1 VALRPAGKTLSS
13 LTGILVMAAV
23 LWLILNFVYAP
34 SCGRFACSYVPSWL
48 PQAQADS
55 ATGDGCPDS
64 LEGAATDAEW
74 AADRIESL
82 REKDAKVTTG
92 LFYDPDGTQHNY
104 SSGYDEDSDLAEQA
118 LRDAGVEFP
127 PVGRHPA
134 AAHVETKIAALMR
147 ENGITYGVVV
157 INNDRGPCGA
167 DPTAERRFSC
177 GVSVP
182 AILPAG
188 STLAV
193 WFPGAVEA
201 VMLRGQASE

>member
-1 VALRPAGKTLSS
+1 
-13 LTGILVMAAV
+13 MAAV
-23 LWLILNFVYAP
+23 LWLLLNFLYAP
-34 SCGRFACSYVPSWL
+34 SCGRFGCSYEPAWW
-48 PQAQADS
+48 PQASADGVS
-55 ATGDGCPDS
+55 ADGCPDS

-82 REKDAKVTTG
+82 REKNAKVTTG
-92 LFYDPDGTQHNY
+92 LFYETDGIQHTY

-118 LRDAGVEFP
+118 LRDAGVDFP

-167 DPTAERRFSC
+167 DPTSERRFSC

-193 WFPGAVEA
+193 WFPVP
-201 VMLRGQASE
+201 

>member
-1 VALRPAGKTLSS
+1 MALRPAGKTLSS

-34 SCGRFACSYVPSWL
+34 SCGRFGCNYVPSWL
-48 PQAQADS
+48 PQAAADS
-55 ATGDGCPDS
+55 AGGDGCPDS
-64 LEGAATDAEW
+64 LDGAATDAGW
-74 AADRIESL
+74 AADRIASL
-82 REKDAKVTTG
+82 QHADAKVTTG
-92 LFYDPDGTQHNY
+92 LFYDQDGTQLTY
-104 SSGYDEDSDLAEQA
+104 SSGYDDHADLAEQA

-134 AAHVETKIAALMR
+134 AAHVEIKIAALMR
-147 ENGITYGVVV
+147 ENGVTYGVVV

-167 DPTAERRFSC
+167 DPTSGRRFSC
-177 GVSVP
+177 GVAVP